1 VPGASTTVST
11 SASTFPTDIPEED
24 NNVYFEENG
33 EGIPKLVAL
42 NAEFRTDEERE
53 AAEEEDDDDD
63 LDFSN
68 NGPDPEETAAE

>member
-1 VPGASTTVST
+1 
-11 SASTFPTDIPEED
+11 
-24 NNVYFEENG
+24 
-33 EGIPKLVAL
+33 VAL

-68 NGPDPEETAAE
+68 NGPDPKETAAE